1 MLKSEPYNVKA
12 VWGIQRERE
21 RESYLQ
27 NVISD
32 LYKPKMLYYLDY
44 I

>member
-21 RESYLQ
+21 LSAKR
-27 NVISD
+27 
-32 LYKPKMLYYLDY
+32 Y
-44 I
+44 IRFI

>member
-21 RESYLQ
+21 RDRELSA
-27 NVISD
+27 
-32 LYKPKMLYYLDY
+32 KRY
-44 I
+44 IRFI

>member
-21 RESYLQ
+21 RERA
-27 NVISD
+27 ICKT
-32 LYKPKMLYYLDY
+32 LYQIY
-44 I
+44 INKKCYIT

>member
-1 MLKSEPYNVKA
+1 MLKSEHYNVKA
-12 VWGIQRERE
+12 VWGIQRE

-32 LYKPKMLYYLDY
+32 LYKQKMLYYLDY